1 MTDVKAKGKKAAVE
15 KSPAAKS
22 TGKKKGKMDED
33 DQKRKPPQPI
43 TAYIYFSNETV
54 PRIKAERGCT
64 HSEAFKLVGTEWN
77 KLSEEAKAPFVQKSN
92 EDKARYEEQLKMFK
106 SEGYFMLADGT
117 KSTDYDLQERKRKV
131 KSGVVKDLLS
141 PADASMALGKRNS
154 DGTAVKNKPEEATAR
169 KQQSSANK
177 QRKPSSAAAK

>member
-1 MTDVKAKGKKAAVE
+1 
-15 KSPAAKS
+15 
-22 TGKKKGKMDED
+22 
-33 DQKRKPPQPI
+33 
-43 TAYIYFSNETV
+43 
-54 PRIKAERGCT
+54 
-64 HSEAFKLVGTEWN
+64 
-77 KLSEEAKAPFVQKSN
+77 
-92 EDKARYEEQLKMFK
+92 MFK

-117 KSTDYDLQERKRKV
+117 KSTDYDLQELKRKV
-131 KSGVVKDLLS
+131 KSGVVKDLPS

>member
-15 KSPAAKS
+15 KSSAAKS

-117 KSTDYDLQERKRKV
+117 KSTDYDLQELKRKV
-131 KSGVVKDLLS
+131 KSGVVKDLPS

-154 DGTAVKNKPEEATAR
+154 DGTAVKNKTEEATAC
-169 KQQSSANK
+169 QHQSSAIW
-177 QRKPSSAAAK
+177 QSKPSSAAA